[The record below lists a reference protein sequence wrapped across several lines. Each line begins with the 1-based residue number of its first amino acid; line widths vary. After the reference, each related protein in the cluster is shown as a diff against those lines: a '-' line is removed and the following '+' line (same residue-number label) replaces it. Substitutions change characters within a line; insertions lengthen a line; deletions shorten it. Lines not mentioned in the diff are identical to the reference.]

1 MPMFVEYQIFTNL
14 PLIEGEE
21 AFEGWRRPPVTP
33 TMSLYVFN
41 FTNTQAFLAGKK
53 TLISLKKLR
62 KLFGLKKS
70 SKYNDLALLTMTTYI
85 LKNPALLLS

>member
-14 PLIEGEE
+14 PLVEGEE

-53 TLISLKKLR
+53 TLISRKKLR
-62 KLFGLKKS
+62 KLFGLK
-70 SKYNDLALLTMTTYI
+70 NRQNTMTWRC
-85 LKNPALLLS
+85 

>member
-14 PLIEGEE
+14 PLVEGEE
-21 AFEGWRRPPVTP
+21 AFEGWKRPPVTP

-53 TLISLKKLR
+53 TREIKTV
-62 KLFGLKKS
+62 GHC
-70 SKYNDLALLTMTTYI
+70 LAVNFFNFT
-85 LKNPALLLS
+85 